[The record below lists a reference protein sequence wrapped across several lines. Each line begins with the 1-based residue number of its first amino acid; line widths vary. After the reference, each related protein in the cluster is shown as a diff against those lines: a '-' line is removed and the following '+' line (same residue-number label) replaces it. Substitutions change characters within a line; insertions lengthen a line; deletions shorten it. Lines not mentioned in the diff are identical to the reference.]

1 MSGGWIKVHRKLMES
16 PIYSNAGM
24 LKLWIHCL
32 LKASH
37 TEHEHLV
44 GMQLVKLEPGQ
55 FVTGREAL
63 AEEFNK
69 GAKKDEVV
77 SGRTLWRW
85 IKNFETWQMLSIKS
99 SSKFSVITVINWS
112 SYQSFDQHVSS
123 TCPADVQHVSTNKNV
138 KNDKNEKNSIPR
150 KSTKRFYE
158 DDSDEMIL
166 VDYFIKYIRMND
178 EKFKDPNKQKW
189 ADDIRKIIELDGRD
203 KWEVARVIVFA
214 QQNDFWKAN
223 VLSPAKL
230 REKYSTLI
238 MQMNRPS
245 TSQPN
250 QPSTQAPIYKEYV
263 HDPNRGEE

>member
-1 MSGGWIKVHRKLMES
+1 MSGGWIKVHRKLLES

-44 GMQLVKLEPGQ
+44 GMQLVKLKPGQ

-69 GAKKDEVV
+69 GAKKKDVV
-77 SGRTLWRW
+77 SAITLWRW
-85 IKNFETWQMLSIKS
+85 LLFFEEMQMLNIKKTT
-99 SSKFSVITVINWS
+99 KFSVVTVINWCE
-112 SYQSFDQHVSS
+112 YQSAEQQVNNKRTTSE
-123 TCPADVQHVSTNKNV
+123 QQMNTNKNV
-138 KNDKNEKNSIPR
+138 KNDKNEKNNISR

-158 DDSDEMIL
+158 DDSDEIIL
-166 VDYFIKYIRMND
+166 VNHFIKYIRMND
-178 EKFKDPNKQKW
+178 EKFKNPNKQKW

-203 KWEVARVIVFA
+203 KREVARVIVFA
-214 QQNDFWKAN
+214 QQHDFWKAN
-223 VLSPAKL
+223 ILSPAKL

-238 MQMNRPS
+238 LQMNRPS
-245 TSQPN
+245 LTQPIH
-250 QPSTQAPIYKEYV
+250 PSGQAPLYKEYV